1 MNNKIVWTESK
12 LQYLIEH
19 YPTDTANDIADV
31 IGCSDFSVSRKAKEL
46 GIRKSPDFKRWNFI
60 GRYIK
65 QKKHK

>member
-1 MNNKIVWTESK
+1 MNKKIIWTESK

-46 GIRKSPDFKRWNFI
+46 GIKKSTDFKRWNFI
-60 GRYIK
+60 GRYTNRNNK
-65 QKKHK
+65 

>member
-1 MNNKIVWTESK
+1 MNNKIVWTKSK

-46 GIRKSPDFKRWNFI
+46 GIKKSIDFKRWNFI
-60 GRYIK
+60 GRYTNRNNK
-65 QKKHK
+65 